1 MLSVFSAAV
10 VPWPPAIRVIR
21 VSRVI
26 RVIRV
31 IGARVTQ
38 VEERERGRSSSCWGR
53 RFVGLPGSEGRGM
66 HGREEIGLLD
76 RTGWGAILG
85 RKHLPTAFGSFE
97 GKRPKR
103 GREPKRSN
111 DGVPFLPGE
120 PLCLAPVWTE
130 RATNPSGLQ
139 RGTDAH
145 K

>member
-1 MLSVFSAAV
+1 M
-10 VPWPPAIRVIR
+10 RVER
-21 VSRVI
+21 VGQR
-26 RVIRV
+26 
-31 IGARVTQ
+31 GG
-38 VEERERGRSSSCWGR
+38 RGREVTPALSPISGAVFLGPIRGGRVFASSSPLGCVCMGDWRQGCLI
-53 RFVGLPGSEGRGM
+53 VPA
-66 HGREEIGLLD
+66 
-76 RTGWGAILG
+76 GWGAIVG